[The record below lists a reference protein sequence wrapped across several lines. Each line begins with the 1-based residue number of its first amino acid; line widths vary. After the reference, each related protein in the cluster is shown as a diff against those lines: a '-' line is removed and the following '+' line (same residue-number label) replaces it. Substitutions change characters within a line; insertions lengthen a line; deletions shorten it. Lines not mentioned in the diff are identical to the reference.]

1 LPICRTESGLSRR
14 PTDHER
20 VNAVTKTFPILAAL
34 GTLALAAPAL
44 AQDVQYELINNS
56 SLTLMEFYSS
66 PVSAP
71 AWGGDILGA
80 NVLAAGSAGT
90 VTIAD
95 GGAECAYDIRMVF
108 DNGAVLEDSVDICAM
123 ASYTITD

>member
-1 LPICRTESGLSRR
+1 MTRTL
-14 PTDHER
+14 
-20 VNAVTKTFPILAAL
+20 TFIAAL
-34 GTLALAAPAL
+34 TVAAPVL

-71 AWGGDILGA
+71 AWGNDILGA
-80 NVLAAGSAGT
+80 NVLAAGSSGS

-108 DNGAVLEDSVDICAM
+108 DNGAVLEDSVDICALS
-123 ASYTITD
+123 SYTITD

>member
-1 LPICRTESGLSRR
+1 MLFASGPLIPGR

-20 VNAVTKTFPILAAL
+20 VKPVTKTFPILA
-34 GTLALAAPAL
+34 TLAALAAVPAL

-71 AWGGDILGA
+71 AWGDDILGA
-80 NVLAAGSAGT
+80 SVLAAGSTGA

-108 DNGAVLEDSVDICAM
+108 DNGAVLEDSVDVCAL
-123 ASYTITD
+123 ASYTISD